1 MISPQFLR
9 NLSLLVIAD
18 PQIDNVTS
26 RGMVRLQHCFIKLL
40 QFVGVEMNFV
50 LVMLENTIVP
60 SVHKLIV
67 AILPEN
73 IASEMDGVGNLC
85 FTFCIIDNIGRA
97 TTNVHHGN

>member
-1 MISPQFLR
+1 MVSPQFLR

-26 RGMVRLQHCFIKLL
+26 RVVRLQHCFIKLL
-40 QFVGVEMNFV
+40 QFVGIEMNFV
-50 LVMLENTIVP
+50 LVMLENTIIP
-60 SVHKLIV
+60 SVLKLIV

-73 IASEMDGVGNLC
+73 VTSEMNGVGNLC